1 MSLPFRI
8 LTRPPA
14 EPVIS
19 VDGAFD
25 APGLNLSHW
34 PGNRTPAD
42 LRHDLSAGIA
52 LAFARLAPAERARRA
67 QGCVAVV
74 NNHYDT
80 DGALAAFAVLF
91 PERALP
97 LAQPML
103 DAAAAGDLFRCP
115 SELAFQIDASATAMA
130 DADRSPIARE
140 LGGLTAAGR
149 WERASAELFE
159 RFPRLLAGDVAAERE
174 LWEEPLARLR
184 EDRARLASAA
194 LDELVHLDA
203 AVWSAPAGHPDAAP
217 FDPGRH
223 ALFGRAPVDRAL
235 VLGPFAGGT
244 SARLVL
250 STKSFFDLVSERP
263 QPRPDLAELARRLNE
278 LEGLRRRGGA
288 RLAPPGR
295 RGRLARAVV
304 RERAARALRRARRAR
319 ARSQPPRPA
328 RHQARGDRSP
338 AARLRVP
345 GGVGT

>member
-1 MSLPFRI
+1 VSLPFRI
-8 LTRPPA
+8 ATRTPNK
-14 EPVIS
+14 PVVS

-42 LRHDLSAGIA
+42 LRHDLSTGIA
-52 LAFARLAPAERARRA
+52 LAFARLAPPERARRSA
-67 QGCVAVV
+67 GCVAVV

-80 DGALAAFAVLF
+80 DGALAAFAVLR

-115 SELAFQIDASATAMA
+115 SELAFQIDVVATAMA
-130 DADRSPIARE
+130 DPVRSPIAAE
-140 LGGLTAAGR
+140 FAGLTAAAR

-159 RFPRLLAGDVAAERE
+159 RFPRLLAGDVAPERE

-184 EDRARLASAA
+184 EDRERLASAA

-203 AVWSAPAGHPDAAP
+203 AVWTAPAGGPAETP

-235 VLGPFAGGT
+235 VLGPYAGGT
-244 SARLVL
+244 SARFVL
-250 STKSFFDLVSERP
+250 STKSFFDLVSERA
-263 QPRPDLAELARRLNE
+263 QPRPDLAALAQRLNE
-278 LEGLRRRGGA
+278 LEGSEPEAVLAWRHQDVGGA
-288 RLAPPGR
+288 SPELWFGRAELEHYAEHAGPALAPS
-295 RGRLARAVV
+295 RLDPLAIK
-304 RERAARALRRARRAR
+304 REVIESLRRAFVF
-319 ARSQPPRPA
+319 PEE
-328 RHQARGDRSP
+328 
-338 AARLRVP
+338 
-345 GGVGT
+345 